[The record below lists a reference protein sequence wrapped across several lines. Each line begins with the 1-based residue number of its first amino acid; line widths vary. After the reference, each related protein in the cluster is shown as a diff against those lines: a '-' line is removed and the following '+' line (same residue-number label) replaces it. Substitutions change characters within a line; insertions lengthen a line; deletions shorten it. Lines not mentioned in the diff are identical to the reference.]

1 MNTIAL
7 QGSYNARGV
16 GAEAEPWLVR
26 SAAPDAITPNDEAIL
41 RAAGVDLILDLR
53 ETAEHSERS
62 HLLPVVSVPL
72 YGETP
77 PAAGSLEDI
86 YLGLIQRRG
95 AALAE
100 AVATIADHPGVCLVH
115 CAAGKDRTGLVVA
128 LARLAAG
135 EPRQEV
141 VDDYT
146 RSGETVRP
154 ARRGLVTAQLDALQV
169 SGVERAAAERLHLDS
184 PGEALETAIAALD
197 VWGGPAEYLLAH
209 GVESSQLAALRA
221 RTGAQVI
228 SS

>member
-53 ETAEHSERS
+53 ETAEHGERL

-135 EPRQEV
+135 ESRPEV

-154 ARRGLVTAQLDALQV
+154 ARRGLVAAQLDALQV
-169 SGVERAAAERLHLDS
+169 SGAERAAAERLHLDS

-197 VWGGPAEYLLAH
+197 AWGGAAEYLLAH

-221 RTGAQVI
+221 RAGAQVV